1 MYQLR
6 KNVVLLLLVLVLT
19 PVTLLHAAVL
29 EGFYRVEIPPR
40 EEQDRSMALREA
52 FELMVVRQAG
62 SGAVDHEAVLAAMQ
76 DPRNFMRRIAGM
88 EAGGVQVEF
97 EPASLRDLF
106 ADAGLP
112 VLGPNRPTVMLW
124 AVEDAGIGIE
134 LLGQG
139 SNWVEVLN
147 DAAQNRAVA
156 LSLPLADLQDRA
168 LVDAQSIKKGDG
180 QTLRQ
185 ASERYDAKAVLALS
199 IDEGAQGPV
208 LAWHWWLNE
217 QSESGRISADSK
229 AAAADQL
236 MLLVADRVFGQYAVA
251 PASADEVSS
260 WEVIVEGIDNLDK
273 FAALQRTFQQ
283 VGSKQVPSVLSIRG
297 DQVRFALDFP
307 GTEAQLERLLALDQR
322 LRRMPAPEPEVA
334 PVPEPLPQ
342 PRADG
347 VADEGADDQSG
358 TVGVESGMPVASEG
372 AAIGEPQREPELSD
386 PELAPNRMFFRWR

>member
-6 KNVVLLLLVLVLT
+6 RNLVLLLLVLVLT
-19 PVTLLHAAVL
+19 PITLVHAAVL

-52 FELMVVRQAG
+52 FEIMVARQAG

-76 DPRNFMRRIAGM
+76 DPRNLMRRIAGI
-88 EAGGVQVEF
+88 EEGGVRVEF

-106 ADAGLP
+106 TEAGLP

-124 AVEDAGIGIE
+124 AVEESGLGIE
-134 LLGQG
+134 MLGQG
-139 SNWVEVLN
+139 SNWAAVL
-147 DAAQNRAVA
+147 DEAAQNRAVA

-168 LVDAQSIKKGDG
+168 LVDVQSIQKGEG
-180 QTLRQ
+180 ETLRQ

-251 PASADEVSS
+251 PSSAAEVST
-260 WEVIVEGIDNLDK
+260 WEVIVEGIDSLDK

-283 VGSKQVPSVLSIRG
+283 LGSRQMPSVLSIRG
-297 DQVRFALDFP
+297 DEVRFGLEFP

-322 LRRMPAPEPEVA
+322 LRRMPTPELEVL
-334 PVPEPLPQ
+334 PVPEPLLEPQ
-342 PRADG
+342 ADQ

-358 TVGVESGMPVASEG
+358 PVGGESRMPESSEG
-372 AAIGEPQREPELSD
+372 AALAEPEPELQETE
-386 PELAPNRMFFRWR
+386 PTPNRMFFRWR